1 MLCINCVI
9 PLRLQVDFADSSADG
24 FRIKLIDT
32 CGLEDPEAG
41 DTVNQAVG
49 PDF

>member
-1 MLCINCVI
+1 ML
-9 PLRLQVDFADSSADG
+9 LAYSQVEYADSSADG

-41 DTVNQAVG
+41 DTVNQTVSQSG
-49 PDF
+49 